1 MERLRPGDPDQIGP
15 YQIINRLGAGGMGV
29 VYMGT
34 TGTRSA
40 AIKIV
45 RDYLLEDPASR
56 TRLSREVNALKKV
69 KSPFVAEIID
79 SDIDAERAWIAT
91 NYVDGPSLKTLI
103 ENEGVLSEQ
112 KWFEFAHGLIS
123 ALAAVHAAGIV
134 HRDVKPSNILMSA
147 SGPRLID
154 FGIAFSN
161 DATAV
166 TKTGMVAGT
175 PTWFAPEQF
184 HTNKITNAVDMF
196 SAGSIL
202 YFAATGVSPWG
213 KEDTSVATTMNAILT
228 KVPDL
233 NQLTPAQ
240 RRLIE
245 PLLIKEPKD
254 RYTASQALSLMQE
267 IKASTGIYFAE
278 PNAQKKNSRKSFYVA
293 ASLIVLVLGGALGYT
308 QIASSGK
315 EVQTEPP
322 APIIKKWSIQV
333 EGENKPQ
340 TGTGTK
346 FEFFVCDQS
355 VLKDSLKIREIT
367 LPAAKESPTTKVITN
382 DKRCGQNF
390 DTIIISGE
398 LQSGKD
404 ERQYVLA
411 GSTST
416 GFLLQYNFTI
426 KEVIA

>member
-45 RDYLLEDPASR
+45 RDFLLEDPASR
-56 TRLSREVNALKKV
+56 TRLAREVTALKKV

-79 SDIDAERAWIAT
+79 SDINSERAWIAT

-103 ENEGVLSEQ
+103 ENEGVLTEQ
-112 KWFEFAHGLIS
+112 KWFEFAHGLLS
-123 ALAAVHAAGIV
+123 ALAAVHTAGIV

-184 HTNKITNAVDMF
+184 HTNKITNAVDLF
-196 SAGSIL
+196 AAGSIL
-202 YFAATGVSPWG
+202 YFAATGTSPWG

-228 KVPDL
+228 KLPDL
-233 NQLTPAQ
+233 DLLTTAQ

-254 RYTASQALSLMQE
+254 RYTAAQALSLMQD
-267 IKASTGIYFAE
+267 IKSSTGIYFAE
-278 PNAQKKNSRKSFYVA
+278 PKGVVTKTKKPLLIGAIISILVA
-293 ASLIVLVLGGALGYT
+293 AGGAGFYL
-308 QIASSGK
+308 SSSNESTGP
-315 EVQTEPP
+315 TP
-322 APIIKKWSIQV
+322 APVPKVTKWSVQV
-333 EGENKPQ
+333 EGESKPQ
-340 TGTGTK
+340 SGTGET

-355 VLKDSLKIREIT
+355 VLVDSLKIREIT
-367 LPAAKESPTTKVITN
+367 LPAAKKMPKAKVIPN
-382 DKRCGQNF
+382 DSRCGQNF
-390 DTIIISGE
+390 DTVVISGE
-398 LQSGKD
+398 IQAGKSLR
-404 ERQYVLA
+404 EYVLA
-411 GSTST
+411 GSTKT
-416 GFLLQYNFTI
+416 GFILQYNFSVE
-426 KEVIA
+426 EVSA

>member
-15 YQIINRLGAGGMGV
+15 YQIINRLGSGGMGV

-45 RDYLLEDPASR
+45 RDFLLEDPASR

-79 SDIDAERAWIAT
+79 SDIEAERAWIAT

-103 ENEGVLSEQ
+103 ENEGVLTEQ

-202 YFAATGVSPWG
+202 YFAATGASPWG

-228 KVPDL
+228 KMPDL

-240 RRLIE
+240 RRLVE

-278 PNAQKKNSRKSFYVA
+278 PRAEVKKTRKPLVAA
-293 ASLIVLVLGGALGYT
+293 ASLILLIAGGVLGYSQFSKPVSAK
-308 QIASSGK
+308 QVA
-315 EVQTEPP
+315 PP
-322 APIIKKWSIQV
+322 APVIKKWSVLV
-333 EGENKPQ
+333 EGETKPQ
-340 TGTGTK
+340 TGNGDK
-346 FEFFVCDQS
+346 FEFFVCDQA

-367 LPAAKESPTTKVITN
+367 LPAAKTMPKTAVIAN

-390 DTIIISGE
+390 DTIVISGE
-398 LQSGKD
+398 LQSGKK
-404 ERQYVLA
+404 ERKYVLA

-416 GFLLQYNFTI
+416 GFLIQYNFSI
-426 KEVIA
+426 KEVTT

>member
-79 SDIDAERAWIAT
+79 SDINADRAWIAT

-112 KWFEFAHGLIS
+112 KWFEFAHGLLS
-123 ALAAVHAAGIV
+123 ALAAVHVAGIV

-184 HTNKITNAVDMF
+184 HTNKITNAVDVF

-233 NQLTPAQ
+233 GLLTAAQ

-254 RYTASQALSLMQE
+254 RYTAAQALNLIQD

-278 PNAQKKNSRKSFYVA
+278 PSGAVTKSGKKK
-293 ASLIVLVLGGALGYT
+293 LISVLIGLTVL
-308 QIASSGK
+308 IASAGFYFANNNSK
-315 EVQTEPP
+315 NVPTQVPEP
-322 APIIKKWSIQV
+322 KVVKWSVQV
-333 EGENKPQ
+333 EGEAKPQ
-340 TGTGTK
+340 SGTGQTY
-346 FEFFVCDQS
+346 EFFVCDQS
-355 VLKDSLKIREIT
+355 VLVDSLKIREIT
-367 LPAAKESPTTKVITN
+367 LPATKKSPKAKVIPN
-382 DKRCGQNF
+382 DSRCGQNF
-390 DTIIISGE
+390 DTVIITGE
-398 LQSGKD
+398 VQTGKNVR
-404 ERQYVLA
+404 EYVLA
-411 GSTST
+411 GSTKT
-416 GFLLQYNFTI
+416 GFILQYNFSV
-426 KEVIA
+426 KEVEA

>member
-79 SDIDAERAWIAT
+79 SDINAERAWIAT

-103 ENEGVLSEQ
+103 ENEGVLTEQ
-112 KWFEFAHGLIS
+112 KWFEFAHGLLS
-123 ALAAVHAAGIV
+123 ALAAVHSAGIV

-184 HTNKITNAVDMF
+184 HTNKITNAVDIF

-202 YFAATGVSPWG
+202 YFAATGSSPWG

-228 KVPDL
+228 KSADL
-233 NQLTPAQ
+233 DVLTPAQ

-245 PLLIKEPKD
+245 PLLIKEAKD
-254 RYTASQALSLMQE
+254 RYTANQALNLMQD

-278 PNAQKKNSRKSFYVA
+278 PRGAKSKSKKP
-293 ASLIVLVLGGALGYT
+293 LL
-308 QIASSGK
+308 IASIITFLIAAGGLGFYYSNNK
-315 EVQTEPP
+315 VDARPTVAP
-322 APIIKKWSIQV
+322 APKVIKWSVQV
-333 EGENKPQ
+333 EGESKPQ
-340 TGTGTK
+340 TGNGTTY
-346 FEFFVCDQS
+346 EFFVCDQS
-355 VLKDSLKIREIT
+355 VLVDSLKIREIT
-367 LPAAKESPTTKVITN
+367 LPVGKVAPKAQVIPN
-382 DKRCGQNF
+382 DSRCGKNF
-390 DTIIISGE
+390 DTVVVTGE
-398 LQSGKD
+398 IQSGKNSR
-404 ERQYVLA
+404 EYVLA
-411 GSTST
+411 GSTKT
-416 GFLLQYNFTI
+416 GFILQYNFTV
-426 KEVIA
+426 KEIDA